1 MSFRECPGGRG
12 PTRALVGLAP
22 DTMTLQEL
30 RQLAALGEGSSL
42 EFKRRV
48 PRPERI
54 AKELIAL
61 ANTDGGRLLLG
72 VDDDGTLTGVD
83 DAAEEEFMLRH
94 AVKNHCWP
102 EVEYQTERVVIAPR
116 RDVIVVNVPE
126 SPDKPHKLIA
136 DGTEGAAYV
145 RVEEMSV
152 EASPE
157 SVELMR
163 NGDGADEGVT
173 VQFGEKESLLMRYLN
188 DYGRITVAQ
197 FAQLANIPTA
207 RASDTLIS
215 MTKANVLRL
224 HADRKED
231 YFTLAY

>member
-1 MSFRECPGGRG
+1 
-12 PTRALVGLAP
+12 
-22 DTMTLQEL
+22 MTLQEL
-30 RQLAALGEGSSL
+30 RQLAALGEGSNL

-61 ANTDGGRLLLG
+61 ANTDGGRILLG
-72 VDDDGTLTGVD
+72 VDDDGRLTGVD
-83 DAAEEEFMLRH
+83 DAAEEEFVLRH

-102 EVEYQTERVVIAPR
+102 EVKYQTERVVIAPR

-126 SPDKPHKLIA
+126 SREKPHKLLA
-136 DGTEGAAYV
+136 DGTEGSAYV
-145 RVEEMSV
+145 RVKEMSV

-163 NGDGADEGVT
+163 NGEDGEQGVT

-197 FAQLANIPTA
+197 FAQLANIPTGQ
-207 RASDTLIS
+207 ASDTLIS
-215 MTKANVLRL
+215 MTKANVLSL

>member
-1 MSFRECPGGRG
+1 
-12 PTRALVGLAP
+12 
-22 DTMTLQEL
+22 MTLQEL

-54 AKELIAL
+54 AKEIIAL
-61 ANTDGGRLLLG
+61 ANTDGGRILLG

-83 DAAEEEFMLRH
+83 DAAEEEFVLRH

-102 EVEYQTERVVIAPR
+102 EVQYQTERVVIAPR
-116 RDVIVVNVPE
+116 RDVIVVTVPD

-145 RVEEMSV
+145 RVKEMSV
-152 EASPE
+152 EASAE

-163 NGDGADEGVT
+163 NGADESVT
-173 VQFGEKESLLMRYLN
+173 IQFGEKESLLMRYLN
-188 DYGRITVAQ
+188 DYGRITVEQ
-197 FAQLANIPTA
+197 FAQLANIPTS

>member
-1 MSFRECPGGRG
+1 
-12 PTRALVGLAP
+12 
-22 DTMTLQEL
+22 MTLQEL
-30 RQLAALGEGSSL
+30 NQLVTLGEGPNL

-54 AKELIAL
+54 AKEIIAL
-61 ANTDGGRLLLG
+61 ANTQGGRILLG

-83 DAAEEEFMLRH
+83 DAAEEAFLVRH

-102 EVEYQTERVVIAPR
+102 EVAYDTERVVIAPR
-116 RDVIVVNVPE
+116 RDVLVVSVPE
-126 SPDKPHKLIA
+126 STTKPHKLAAGNA
-136 DGTEGAAYV
+136 DGTAYV

-157 SVELMR
+157 SVALMR
-163 NGDGADEGVT
+163 EGARADTPGGEGVT

-197 FAQLANIPTA
+197 FAQLANIPTR

>member
-1 MSFRECPGGRG
+1 
-12 PTRALVGLAP
+12 
-22 DTMTLQEL
+22 MTLQEL
-30 RQLAALGEGSSL
+30 KQLAALGEGPSL

-54 AKELIAL
+54 AKEIIAL
-61 ANTDGGRLLLG
+61 ANTDGGRILLG
-72 VDDDGTLTGVD
+72 VGDDGTLTGVD

-94 AVKNHCWP
+94 AVMNHCWP
-102 EVEYQTERVVIAPR
+102 EVTYETERVVIAPR
-116 RDVIVVNVPE
+116 RDVIVVHVPE
-126 SPDKPHKLIA
+126 SHEKPHKLIS

-145 RVEEMSV
+145 RVREMSV

-157 SVELMR
+157 SVELMQ
-163 NGDGADEGVT
+163 NGERTDGVT

-188 DYGRITVAQ
+188 DYGRITVEEY
-197 FAQLANIPTA
+197 AQLANISPG
-207 RASDTLIS
+207 RASETLVS

>member
-1 MSFRECPGGRG
+1 
-12 PTRALVGLAP
+12 
-22 DTMTLQEL
+22 MTFQEL
-30 RQLAALGEGSSL
+30 KQLAALGEGPSL

-61 ANTDGGRLLLG
+61 ANTDGGRILLG
-72 VDDDGTLTGVD
+72 VGDDGTLTGVD
-83 DAAEEEFMLRH
+83 DTAEEEFMLRH

-102 EVEYQTERVVIAPR
+102 EVAYETERVVIAPR

-126 SPDKPHKLIA
+126 SREKPHKLIA
-136 DGTEGAAYV
+136 DGTEGTAYV
-145 RVEEMSV
+145 RVREMSV

-157 SVELMR
+157 SIELMR
-163 NGDGADEGVT
+163 NGEKDDGVT

-197 FAQLANIPTA
+197 FAQLANIPSG
-207 RASDTLIS
+207 RASETLIS

>member
-1 MSFRECPGGRG
+1 
-12 PTRALVGLAP
+12 
-22 DTMTLQEL
+22 MTFQEL
-30 RQLAALGEGSSL
+30 KQLAALGEGPSL

-61 ANTDGGRLLLG
+61 ANTDGGRILLG
-72 VDDDGTLTGVD
+72 VGDDGTLTGVD
-83 DAAEEEFMLRH
+83 DTAEEEFMLRH

-102 EVEYQTERVVIAPR
+102 EVAYETERVVIAPR

-126 SPDKPHKLIA
+126 SREKPHELIA
-136 DGTEGAAYV
+136 DGTEGTAYV
-145 RVEEMSV
+145 RVREMSV

-157 SVELMR
+157 SIELMR
-163 NGDGADEGVT
+163 NGEKDDGVT

-197 FAQLANIPTA
+197 FAQLANIPSG
-207 RASDTLIS
+207 RASETLIS

>member
-1 MSFRECPGGRG
+1 
-12 PTRALVGLAP
+12 
-22 DTMTLQEL
+22 MTFQEL
-30 RQLAALGEGSSL
+30 KQLAALGEGPSL
-42 EFKRRV
+42 EFKRKV

-54 AKELIAL
+54 AKEMIAL
-61 ANTDGGRLLLG
+61 ANTDGGRILLG

-83 DAAEEEFMLRH
+83 DASEEEFVLRH

-102 EVEYQTERVVIAPR
+102 EVEYETERIVMAPR

-126 SPDKPHKLIA
+126 SANKPHRLIA
-136 DGTEGAAYV
+136 NGTEGAAYV
-145 RVEEMSV
+145 RVKEMSV

-157 SVELMR
+157 SIELMR
-163 NGDGADEGVT
+163 NGEQANGGVT

-188 DYGRITVAQ
+188 NYGRITVEQ
-197 FAQLANIPTA
+197 FAQLANIPSGH
-207 RASDTLIS
+207 ASETLIS

>member
-1 MSFRECPGGRG
+1 
-12 PTRALVGLAP
+12 
-22 DTMTLQEL
+22 MTFQEL
-30 RQLAALGEGSSL
+30 KQLAALGEGPSL
-42 EFKRRV
+42 EFKRKV
-48 PRPERI
+48 PRPQRI
-54 AKELIAL
+54 AKEIIAL
-61 ANTDGGRLLLG
+61 ANTDGGRILLG

-83 DAAEEEFMLRH
+83 DASEEEFMLRH

-102 EVEYQTERVVIAPR
+102 EVTYETDRVVIAPR
-116 RDVIVVNVPE
+116 RDVIVVSVPE
-126 SPDKPHKLIA
+126 SNEKPHKLIA
-136 DGTEGAAYV
+136 NGTEGAAYV
-145 RVEEMSV
+145 RVNEMSV

-163 NGDGADEGVT
+163 NGQAEDDGVT

-188 DYGRITVAQ
+188 DYGRITVEQ
-197 FAQLANIPTA
+197 FAQLANISSG
-207 RASDTLIS
+207 RASETLIS